1 MNTFFTYCLLL
12 LTLSIP
18 QAQIQGRVIDSD
30 TNVSLAKTR
39 IYNLET
45 NQVQITDDSGYFI
58 LLSQGEFLFKKN
70 GYLSKTLTINS
81 TDFFTVQ
88 LSLSALELNEVF
100 INANQIPKMLKKA
113 MTSVEVLSQK
123 EINTGNDTNIAQ
135 VVNRVPGVFMQ
146 SGALNTNRLTI
157 RGIGS
162 RTLYGTSKIR
172 AYFKDIPLTN
182 GSGETAIEDLELASI
197 SRIEVVKGAPSSVY
211 GAGLGGVIHLLPKNP
226 SLRETSVH
234 SQLTMGSFGLLKSSL
249 NFNHGSINNSYRGV
263 YSNTHSEGYRDN
275 NQYDRQTFTLATN
288 HYVDYKN
295 ELSIVA
301 SYVDLK
307 AFIPS
312 SVNKSTFL
320 NSPKEAAYT
329 WGKSKG
335 FEESKR
341 GLLGITWNHNTKQRF
356 KQITSVFGSF
366 RDSYEPRPF
375 NILEEYSMAY
385 GIRSRLL
392 GKVQLFK
399 NPLNVT
405 AGGEFFKDHYR
416 SKTFQN
422 LYEDFPDETGSVK
435 GISLSDFNED
445 RSYHNIFLETNYEL
459 CKNILLEFG
468 LNYNKTIYKLKDN
481 FVVSEANPDQ
491 SGSYQF
497 RRILSPKIGFSFL
510 ANSDISLYSTVSH
523 GFSPIS
529 LAETLLP
536 NGQINTDLKP
546 ETGWNY
552 EVGTRGAI
560 YKNKLQFNLALYRL
574 DIKNLVVSRRLA
586 NDQYIG
592 INAGQ
597 TRHDGLE
604 IGLNYSWID
613 KKQFELSTFV
623 NGTFNH
629 FKFKEFIDGDDD
641 FSGND
646 LTGVPS
652 ILLNAG
658 MNISTEYGF
667 YGAVNFQQ
675 VGSQPMSDSNHL
687 YSDSYALTNLKIG
700 YKNQGLKKLKINFFL
715 GVDNLFGESYASQ
728 ILINAR
734 SFNGSP
740 PRYYY
745 PGIPL
750 NYYSGIKINYVL

>member
-1 MNTFFTYCLLL
+1 
-12 LTLSIP
+12 
-18 QAQIQGRVIDSD
+18 
-30 TNVSLAKTR
+30 
-39 IYNLET
+39 
-45 NQVQITDDSGYFI
+45 
-58 LLSQGEFLFKKN
+58 
-70 GYLSKTLTINS
+70 
-81 TDFFTVQ
+81 
-88 LSLSALELNEVF
+88 
-100 INANQIPKMLKKA
+100 
-113 MTSVEVLSQK
+113 
-123 EINTGNDTNIAQ
+123 
-135 VVNRVPGVFMQ
+135 
-146 SGALNTNRLTI
+146 
-157 RGIGS
+157 
-162 RTLYGTSKIR
+162 
-172 AYFKDIPLTN
+172 
-182 GSGETAIEDLELASI
+182 
-197 SRIEVVKGAPSSVY
+197 
-211 GAGLGGVIHLLPKNP
+211 
-226 SLRETSVH
+226 
-234 SQLTMGSFGLLKSSL
+234 MGSFGLLKSSL

-301 SYVDLK
+301 SYIDLK

-312 SVNKSTFL
+312 SVNESTFL

-341 GLLGITWNHNTKQRF
+341 GLLGITWNHNTQQRF
-356 KQITSVFGSF
+356 KQIMSVFGSF

-375 NILEEYSMAY
+375 NILEEYTMAY

-700 YKNQGLKKLKINFFL
+700 YKNQGLKKLKINFFI